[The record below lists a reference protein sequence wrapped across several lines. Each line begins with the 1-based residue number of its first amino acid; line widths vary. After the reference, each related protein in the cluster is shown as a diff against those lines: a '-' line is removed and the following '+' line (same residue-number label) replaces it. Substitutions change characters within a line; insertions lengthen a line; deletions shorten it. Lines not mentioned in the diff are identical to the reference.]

1 MAESEG
7 LKIGRSLFFCFLKV
21 LGEFAWDGKR
31 KQNLRSGVG
40 SQCSSL
46 SRIILLT
53 LRTIP
58 SALLSPF
65 TTCRGLKTHPMT
77 VAQAAMM
84 LFPRVDEWVVGLVL
98 EALGLGVGFQSE
110 ISAPG
115 RTDGAGQA
123 TMVVRSLLVS
133 AVWCRAGGGPD
144 SHPAGTTT
152 WRLCRDVPT
161 DGRDGMG
168 PTGTRDVAV
177 AEAGAEECGVAA
189 RQCCVLPLF
198 LFSL

>member
-58 SALLSPF
+58 SALLSPL
-65 TTCRGLKTHPMT
+65 TTCRDLKTHPMT

-123 TMVVRSLLVS
+123 TMGSQE
-133 AVWCRAGGGPD
+133 
-144 SHPAGTTT
+144 PAGVSSVVQGRR
-152 WRLCRDVPT
+152 WPRLTPCWYHNLEVMQGRAHRWEGWDGTHRDTGCGCR
-161 DGRDGMG
+161 
-168 PTGTRDVAV
+168 
-177 AEAGAEECGVAA
+177 
-189 RQCCVLPLF
+189 
-198 LFSL
+198 